1 MKIALAQLNYCI
13 GNFEQN
19 TKKIIG
25 AALKAKADGA
35 DLVVFSELSV
45 CGYFPFDCLEF
56 DDFIDNCQKAL
67 DEIAEKCFDIPVLV
81 GAPLRNDIE
90 GQKPLFNAAIFLYQ
104 NQRQVFKKK
113 YIGGNPLFDERKYFE
128 PSHDEEHL
136 LEWAGHHIAVAL
148 GDDLA
153 NHGTDP
159 ILMENKVDELKKLNP
174 EIVIALAAS
183 AFDYTMPHYRSN
195 VLRQTVLKHELA
207 LIMVN
212 QVGAQT
218 HLIFDGGSM
227 AFASNGYIDTALPFF
242 EEAVKIVNTDN
253 LLINRASEDRLVIPE
268 KMSLIHDALVI
279 GVRDYFQK
287 MGFKNAIIG
296 LSGGLDSALVTYF
309 AAKAI
314 GSENVRVVLLPSQ
327 FSTDHSVSDAVA
339 LAEKL
344 GVRYDT
350 VAIKPL
356 FDSFDTALKP
366 FFEGRPFD
374 VTEENLQ
381 ARIRGVILMAF
392 SNKFGN
398 VLLNTS
404 NKSEASVGYGTLYG
418 DMCGGLSVI
427 GDVYKSEAY
436 ELSRFINRNEEIIPW
451 HTIEKAP
458 SAELRPDQKDSD
470 SLPDYSLLDQILF
483 QYIECSKSAE
493 EIIAQGFEKAVVER
507 TIKMVNRNE
516 FKRHQVAPIL
526 RVSPRAFGSE
536 RLIPIVAKFS

>member
-1 MKIALAQLNYCI
+1 
-13 GNFEQN
+13 
-19 TKKIIG
+19 
-25 AALKAKADGA
+25 
-35 DLVVFSELSV
+35 LVAFSELSI

-56 DDFIDNCQKAL
+56 SDFIEKCQWAL
-67 DEIAEKCFDIPVLV
+67 DQIAEKCHDVPVLL
-81 GAPLRNDIE
+81 GTPLHNGIE
-90 GQKPLFNAAIFLYQ
+90 GQKPLFNAAVFMYQ
-104 NQRQVFKKK
+104 GKRQVFKKK
-113 YIGGNPLFDERKYFE
+113 HIGDNPLFDERKYFE
-128 PSHDEEHL
+128 ASHDEDQL
-136 LEWAGHHIAVAL
+136 LELAGHRIAITL

-153 NHGTDP
+153 NHGSDP
-159 ILMENKVDELKKLNP
+159 MLMENRMDELVGLKPDLC
-174 EIVIALAAS
+174 IAMAAS
-183 AFDYTMPHYRSN
+183 AFDYTMPRYRCD
-195 VLRQTVLKHELA
+195 VLRQTVLKHELP
-207 LIMVN
+207 LLMVN

-227 AFASNGYIDTALPFF
+227 AFASNGYIDTTLPFF
-242 EEAVKIVNTDN
+242 EETVQMIETDS
-253 LLINRASEDRLVIPE
+253 LCYYRTAEDRLAIPE
-268 KMSLIHDALVI
+268 KASLIHDALVL
-279 GVRDYFQK
+279 GLRDYFQK

-309 AAKAI
+309 AAQAL
-314 GSENVRVVLLPSQ
+314 GAENVRVVLLPSQ

-344 GVRYDT
+344 GVHYDT

-356 FDSFDTALKP
+356 YDGFEASLKP

-381 ARIRGVILMAF
+381 ARIRGVVLMAF

-404 NKSEASVGYGTLYG
+404 NKSEAAVGYGTLYG

-436 ELSRFINRNEEIIPW
+436 ELARFINRTDEIIPW

-458 SAELRPDQKDSD
+458 SAELRPNQKDSD
-470 SLPDYSLLDQILF
+470 SLPDYAILDQILY

-493 EIIAQGFEKAVVER
+493 EIVAQGFDKALVER
-507 TIKMVNRNE
+507 TIRLVNRNE

-526 RVSPRAFGSE
+526 RVSPRAFGTE
-536 RLIPIVAKFS
+536 RVIPIVAKF

>member
-19 TKKIIG
+19 TKKIID
-25 AALKAKADGA
+25 AALQAKAEGA

-56 DDFIDNCQKAL
+56 DDFIEKCQKAL
-67 DEIAEKCFDIPVLV
+67 DEIAKKCHDIPVLV
-81 GAPLRNDIE
+81 GAPLRNDNE
-90 GQKPLFNAAIFLYQ
+90 GQKPLFNAAVFLYQ

-113 YIGGNPLFDERKYFE
+113 FIGDNPLFDERKYFE

-136 LEWAGHHIAVAL
+136 LDWSGHRIAVTL
-148 GDDLA
+148 GDDLT
-153 NHGTDP
+153 NHGDDP
-159 ILMENKVDELKKLNP
+159 ILMENRMDELKKLNP
-174 EIVIALAAS
+174 EMVVALAAS
-183 AFDYTMPHYRSN
+183 AFDYTMPRYRSN
-195 VLRQTVLKHELA
+195 VLRQTVLKHELP
-207 LIMVN
+207 LVMVN

-242 EEAVKIVNTDN
+242 EEAVKMVDTDT
-253 LLINRASEDRLVIPE
+253 LHLFRTAEDRLVIPE

-279 GVRDYFQK
+279 GVRDYFHK
-287 MGFKNAIIG
+287 MGFKNAIVG

-314 GSENVRVVLLPSQ
+314 GPENVRVVLLPSQ

-381 ARIRGVILMAF
+381 ARIRAVILMAF

-436 ELSRFINRNEEIIPW
+436 ELARFINKEEEIIPW
-451 HTIEKAP
+451 HTIDKAP

-470 SLPDYSLLDQILF
+470 SLPEYSLLDQILY
-483 QYIECSKSAE
+483 QYIECSKSPE

>member
-19 TKKIIG
+19 TKKIID
-25 AALKAKADGA
+25 AALQAKAEGA

-56 DDFIDNCQKAL
+56 DDFIEKCQKAL
-67 DEIAEKCFDIPVLV
+67 DEIAEKCHDIPVLV
-81 GAPLRNDIE
+81 GAPLRNDNE
-90 GQKPLFNAAIFLYQ
+90 GQKPLFNAAVFLYQ

-113 YIGGNPLFDERKYFE
+113 FIGDNPLFDERKYFE

-136 LEWAGHHIAVAL
+136 LEWSGHRIAVTL

-153 NHGTDP
+153 NHGDDP
-159 ILMENKVDELKKLNP
+159 ILMENRMDELKKLSP
-174 EIVIALAAS
+174 EMVVALAAS
-183 AFDYTMPHYRSN
+183 AFDYTMPRYRSN
-195 VLRQTVLKHELA
+195 VLRQTVLKHELP
-207 LIMVN
+207 LVMVN

-242 EEAVKIVNTDN
+242 EEAVKMVDTDT
-253 LLINRASEDRLVIPE
+253 LHLFRTAEDRLVIPE

-279 GVRDYFQK
+279 GVCDYFHK
-287 MGFKNAIIG
+287 MGFKNAIVG

-314 GSENVRVVLLPSQ
+314 GPENVRVVLLPSQ

-381 ARIRGVILMAF
+381 ARIRAVILMAF

-436 ELSRFINRNEEIIPW
+436 ELARFINKEEEIIPW
-451 HTIEKAP
+451 HTIDKAP

-470 SLPDYSLLDQILF
+470 SLPEYSLLDQILY
-483 QYIECSKSAE
+483 QYIECSKSPE

>member
-128 PSHDEEHL
+128 PSHDDEHL
-136 LEWAGHHIAVAL
+136 LDWAGHHIAVAL

-195 VLRQTVLKHELA
+195 VLRQTVLKHELP

-470 SLPDYSLLDQILF
+470 SLPDYSLLDQILY

>member
-19 TKKIIG
+19 TKKIID
-25 AALKAKADGA
+25 AALKARSEGA

-56 DDFIDNCQKAL
+56 DVFLEKCQSAV
-67 DEIAEKCFDIPVLV
+67 DEIAEKCYDVPVIV
-81 GAPLRNDIE
+81 GAPVRNATE
-90 GQKPLFNAAIFLYQ
+90 GQKPLFNAALFLHQGQRKIF
-104 NQRQVFKKK
+104 RKKH
-113 YIGGNPLFDERKYFE
+113 IGSNPLFDERKYFE
-128 PSHDEEHL
+128 PDHEENAL
-136 LEWAGHHIAVAL
+136 LELCGHHIAVFI

-153 NHGTDP
+153 NRNADP
-159 ILMENKVDELKKLNP
+159 LLMENRMDDLVNLNP
-174 EIVIALAAS
+174 DMVIALAAS
-183 AFDYTMPHYRSN
+183 AFDYTMPRYRSN
-195 VLRQTVLKHELA
+195 VLRQTVLKHELP
-207 LIMVN
+207 LIVVN

-218 HLIFDGGSM
+218 HLIFDGDSM
-227 AFASNGYIDTALPFF
+227 AFASNGHVDTALAFF
-242 EEAVKIVNTDN
+242 KEDVKIIDTDT
-253 LLINRASEDRLVIPE
+253 LYINRTSEDRLVIPE
-268 KMSLIHDALVI
+268 KMALIHDALVL
-279 GVRDYFQK
+279 GVRDYFHK
-287 MGFKNAIIG
+287 MGFKSAIVG

-309 AAKAI
+309 AAQAI
-314 GSENVRVVLLPSQ
+314 GAENVRVVLLPSQ

-436 ELSRFINRNEEIIPW
+436 ELARFINREGEIIPW

-470 SLPDYSLLDQILF
+470 SLPEYDILDQILY

-493 EIIAQGFEKAVVER
+493 EIIAQGFDKAVVER
-507 TIKMVNRNE
+507 TIKLVNRNE

-526 RVSPRAFGSE
+526 RVSPRAFGAE
-536 RLIPIVAKFS
+536 WMIPIVAKL

>member
-1 MKIALAQLNYCI
+1 MKIALAQLNYCV

-19 TKKIIG
+19 TKKIID
-25 AALKAKADGA
+25 AALKAKAEGA
-35 DLVVFSELSV
+35 DLVAFSELSI

-56 DDFIDNCQKAL
+56 SDFIEKCQWAL
-67 DEIAEKCFDIPVLV
+67 DQIAEKCHDVPVLV
-81 GAPLRNDIE
+81 GTPLHNGIE
-90 GQKPLFNAAIFLYQ
+90 GQKPLFNAAVFMYQ
-104 NQRQVFKKK
+104 GKRQVFKKK
-113 YIGGNPLFDERKYFE
+113 HIGYNPLFDERKYFE
-128 PSHDEEHL
+128 ASHDEDQL
-136 LEWAGHHIAVAL
+136 LELAGHRIAVTL

-153 NHGTDP
+153 NHGSDP
-159 ILMENKVDELKKLNP
+159 MLMENRMDELVSLKPDLC
-174 EIVIALAAS
+174 IAMAAS
-183 AFDYTMPHYRSN
+183 AFDYTMPRYRCD
-195 VLRQTVLKHELA
+195 VLRQTVLKHELP
-207 LIMVN
+207 LLMVN

-227 AFASNGYIDTALPFF
+227 AFASNGYIDTTLPFF
-242 EEAVKIVNTDN
+242 EETVQMIETDS
-253 LLINRASEDRLVIPE
+253 LCYYRTAEDRLAISE
-268 KMSLIHDALVI
+268 KASLIHDALVL

-309 AAKAI
+309 AAQAL
-314 GSENVRVVLLPSQ
+314 GAENVRVVLLPSQ

-344 GVRYDT
+344 GVHYDT

-356 FDSFDTALKP
+356 YDGFEASLKP

-381 ARIRGVILMAF
+381 SRIRGVVLMAF

-404 NKSEASVGYGTLYG
+404 NKSEAAVGYGTLYG

-436 ELSRFINRNEEIIPW
+436 ELARFINRTDEIIPW

-458 SAELRPDQKDSD
+458 SAELRPNQKDSD
-470 SLPDYSLLDQILF
+470 SLPDYAILDQILY

-493 EIIAQGFEKAVVER
+493 EIVTQGFDKAMVER
-507 TIKMVNRNE
+507 TIRLVNRNE

-526 RVSPRAFGSE
+526 RVSPRAFGTE
-536 RLIPIVAKFS
+536 RVIPIVAKF

>member
-13 GNFEQN
+13 GDFEQN
-19 TKKIIG
+19 TRKIID
-25 AALKAKADGA
+25 AALKAKAEGA

-56 DDFIDNCQKAL
+56 DDFIEKSQRAL
-67 DEIAEKCFDIPVLV
+67 DEIAEKCREIPVLV
-81 GAPLRNDIE
+81 GTPLRNETE
-90 GQKPLFNAAIFLYQ
+90 GEKPFFNAAVFLYQ
-104 NQRQVFKKK
+104 KQRQVFKKK
-113 YIGGNPLFDERKYFE
+113 NIGDNPLFDERKYFE

-136 LEWAGHHIAVAL
+136 LEWSGHRIAVAL

-153 NHGTDP
+153 NHGHDP
-159 ILMENKVDELKKLNP
+159 ILMENRIDAFKKLNP
-174 EIVIALAAS
+174 DMIIAMAAS
-183 AFDYTMPHYRSN
+183 AFDYTMPRYRSD
-195 VLRQTVLKHELA
+195 VLRQTVLKHELP
-207 LIMVN
+207 LVMVN

-227 AFASNGYIDTALPFF
+227 VFASNGYIDTTLPFF
-242 EEAVKIVNTDN
+242 KEEVRTIDTDT
-253 LLINRASEDRLVIPE
+253 IYYCRTAEDRLAIPE

-279 GVRDYFQK
+279 GVRDYFRK
-287 MGFKNAIIG
+287 MGFKNAIVG

-309 AAKAI
+309 AAQAI
-314 GSENVRVVLLPSQ
+314 GPENVRVVLLPSQ

-339 LAEKL
+339 LAEKI
-344 GVRYDT
+344 GVQYDT

-356 FDSFDTALKP
+356 FDSFETALEP

-436 ELSRFINRNEEIIPW
+436 ELARFINREDEIIPW
-451 HTIEKAP
+451 HTIKKAP

-470 SLPDYSLLDQILF
+470 SLPDYGLLDQILY
-483 QYIECSKSAE
+483 QYIECSRSAE
-493 EIIAQGFEKAVVER
+493 EIIAQGFERVVVER

-536 RLIPIVAKFS
+536 RQIPIVARF